1 MFYKNK
7 YIKNIYYMLSYAF
20 KVLNANGYKSIET
33 EEFENTAELFS
44 AILCKGMSNQI
55 RQGLTR
61 EYLINT
67 ENLSNLKGRIDVSE
81 SIKKMTMLNR
91 KMVCSYDEF
100 SVNSYMNRIIKTTL
114 EVLIRADISSEMKKE
129 IRNILDYLS
138 EVSTLDKYKINWK
151 LRYDRN
157 NQHYRML
164 ISVCYLT
171 LEGLLQTTEDGKTKV
186 MSFLDEQKIHRL
198 YEKFLLEFYRKE
210 FRDKKSNK
218 IKVDSKSIDWSL
230 DDDNDDLL
238 PAMQSDVM
246 IEYLDKILIIDAKF
260 YSHELQQQY
269 GKNSVISG
277 NLYQIFTYVKNQSL
291 DTPDKKV
298 SGMLLYAQTE
308 DEMHP
313 DNVYRMSGNDIAV
326 KTLDLGQDFSEIKKT
341 LEQIFYTYFG
351 EIL

>member
-1 MFYKNK
+1 
-7 YIKNIYYMLSYAF
+7 
-20 KVLNANGYKSIET
+20 
-33 EEFENTAELFS
+33 
-44 AILCKGMSNQI
+44 MSNQI

-61 EYLINT
+61 EYLKNT
-67 ENLSNLKGRIDVSE
+67 ESLSNLKGRIDVSE
-81 SIKKMTMLNR
+81 SIKRMTMLNR

-114 EVLIRADISSEMKKE
+114 EILIRADISSERKKE
-129 IRNILDYLS
+129 IRSILDYLS
-138 EVSTLDKYKINWK
+138 DIETVDRYKINWK

-171 LEGLLQTTEDGKTKV
+171 LEGLLQTTEDGKIKT
-186 MSFLDEQKIHRL
+186 MSFLDEQKMHRL
-198 YEKFLLEFYRKE
+198 YEKFLLEFYRRE
-210 FRDKKSNK
+210 FQDKKSDN
-218 IKVDSKSIDWSL
+218 IKVNSKEIKWVE
-230 DDDNDDLL
+230 DDNYFELL

-260 YSHELQQQY
+260 YSHELQEQF
-269 GKNSVISG
+269 GKNTAISG

-291 DTPDKKV
+291 NTPDKKV

-313 DNVYRMSGNDIAV
+313 DNEYKMSGNNIAV
-326 KTLDLGQDFSEIKKT
+326 RTLNLGQDFSEIKKT